1 METGNQINPNYAAAQ
16 AQVPQTIPKVAPPP
30 TMAGN
35 VNLGAQAAVGPG
47 SNFAPPPSSLPSLMK
62 LLGYVLRGL
71 PIVLTFLAAVLM
83 GAAKEDYVSVDGIY
97 IRKEVIITYKSL
109 DFSALEYFIVVN
121 ALVCVYSIASL
132 AISLAIKKNSLN
144 LELPISGMD
153 TIVLVFLLTCNGAAS
168 AVSVIL
174 GTENEHLLLS
184 NVCKVLKHLCSLI
197 KAGIVFSMFASFA
210 YLLLVLLTMFRF
222 YKRSS

>member
-1 METGNQINPNYAAAQ
+1 M
-16 AQVPQTIPKVAPPP
+16 PQTIPKVPPPP

-47 SNFAPPPSSLPSLMK
+47 NNFAPPPSSLPSLMK
-62 LLGYVLRGL
+62 ILGYALRGL

-83 GAAKEDYVSVDGIY
+83 GAAKEDDG
-97 IRKEVIITYKSL
+97 KDDEDDSFTYKSVHS
-109 DFSALEYFIVVN
+109 SALVYFIVVN
-121 ALVCVYSIASL
+121 VLVCVYSIASL
-132 AISLAIKKNSLN
+132 AISLAIKKSSLN

-153 TIVLVFLLTCNGAAS
+153 TIALVFLLTCNGAAS
-168 AVSVIL
+168 AVSVIIS
-174 GTENEHLLLS
+174 TENEDLNLP
-184 NVCKVLKHLCSLI
+184 NVCSELKLTHLCSLI

-210 YLLLVLLTMFRF
+210 YLLLVLLTIFTF